1 MTNDHSP
8 VEQRSGAEG
17 GDDAQQRVGAVFW
30 VTIAITLAF
39 VLWGVLSL
47 QSFTDVLGAVVG
59 FITRNLGWA
68 YMLITSFFLVF
79 IIFLACSRYGKIK
92 LGGPDDKP
100 EFSNFAWFAM
110 LFQAGMGLAAPRTPA
125 AADLAMSTAFFH
137 WTLHPWAMYATIGI
151 AVGYFSYRKGMT
163 NLQIS
168 MVFRPLIGDRV
179 NGPLGK
185 TIDVIAILATL
196 FGVAVSLGLG
206 TLQIAAGLNAVFGIP
221 SAIPVLLVII
231 AVTAVAYMLS
241 ASTPLEKGINFLSQT
256 SMYVAFLLL
265 AYFFVVGPTV
275 LQLNAFTQDLGVYL
289 INLIPQSLRLAA
301 FDPQEQEWLG
311 SWTIFFWAMWI
322 AWGPYVGAFIARIS
336 RGRTIREFIVG
347 VLIGPSLFSMIWFS
361 VFGAAGIQH
370 DNATNGTFSQTLYND
385 GAAVALFQFLGSYP
399 GALFTSILAL
409 FLIFIFF
416 VAGADA
422 GTVVLGSMS
431 TGGVL
436 NPKVA
441 IKLTWG
447 VIMALIAAVLLVAGG
462 GGSDALNGLT
472 NGAIL
477 AATPFGLLMIPM
489 CYGLYRTLA
498 ADRREEERRELAGH
512 VDGRV
517 TQTDRSDAAGSP
529 TGPQI
534 SADDRRA

>member
-1 MTNDHSP
+1 MVSRGVQVHH
-8 VEQRSGAEG
+8 ERA
-17 GDDAQQRVGAVFW
+17 VG
-30 VTIAITLAF
+30 
-39 VLWGVLSL
+39 
-47 QSFTDVLGAVVG
+47 LGSD
-59 FITRNLGWA
+59 R
-68 YMLITSFFLVF
+68 
-79 IIFLACSRYGKIK
+79 
-92 LGGPDDKP
+92 
-100 EFSNFAWFAM
+100 
-110 LFQAGMGLAAPRTPA
+110 
-125 AADLAMSTAFFH
+125 
-137 WTLHPWAMYATIGI
+137 I
-151 AVGYFSYRKGMT
+151 AVAGHH
-163 NLQIS
+163 
-168 MVFRPLIGDRV
+168 
-179 NGPLGK
+179 
-185 TIDVIAILATL
+185 
-196 FGVAVSLGLG
+196 GVRHPP
-206 TLQIAAGLNAVFGIP
+206 AGLRDPHAQ
-221 SAIPVLLVII
+221 ARELLARTHIPV
-231 AVTAVAYMLS
+231 AESLS
-241 ASTPLEKGINFLSQT
+241 VHFDT
-256 SMYVAFLLL
+256 
-265 AYFFVVGPTV
+265 VV
-275 LQLNAFTQDLGVYL
+275 
-289 INLIPQSLRLAA
+289 R
-301 FDPQEQEWLG
+301 
-311 SWTIFFWAMWI
+311 
-322 AWGPYVGAFIARIS
+322 
-336 RGRTIREFIVG
+336 
-347 VLIGPSLFSMIWFS
+347 PS
-361 VFGAAGIQH
+361 GIQH

-436 NPKVA
+436 NPKTA

-529 TGPQI
+529 PVQQG
-534 SADDRRA
+534 SADDRRS